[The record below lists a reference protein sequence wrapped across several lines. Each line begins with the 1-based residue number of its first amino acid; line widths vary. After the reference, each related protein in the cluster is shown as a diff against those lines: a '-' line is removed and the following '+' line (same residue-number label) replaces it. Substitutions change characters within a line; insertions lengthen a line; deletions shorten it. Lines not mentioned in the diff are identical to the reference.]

1 MTRTAQSALVFD
13 IGGGSTEVMWVE
25 QRGGKKE
32 LLAWTSL
39 AAGVVTISEQFGGGI
54 DVTAQSFAAMRDYLR
69 PLLAEFVAR
78 VQQTKGKRAAAFAF
92 AGNLGNGDD
101 HCRRAARASPL

>member
-1 MTRTAQSALVFD
+1 
-13 IGGGSTEVMWVE
+13 MWVE
-25 QRGGKKE
+25 QNGGQQE

-39 AAGVVTISEQFGGGI
+39 AAGVVTMSERFGGGI

-78 VQQTKGKRAAAFAF
+78 VHKLKRKRAAALAS
-92 AGNLGNGDD
+92 ARHLGNGDD
-101 HCRRAARASPL
+101 HCRRAAWASPL